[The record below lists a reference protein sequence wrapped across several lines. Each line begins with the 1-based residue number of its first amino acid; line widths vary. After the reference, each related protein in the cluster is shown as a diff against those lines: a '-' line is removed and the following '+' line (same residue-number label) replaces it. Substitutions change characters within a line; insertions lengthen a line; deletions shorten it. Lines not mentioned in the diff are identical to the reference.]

1 MPLHLVFCAM
11 PILSYLTKI
20 LTKTLGFFAYSM
32 PLKSSV
38 FAVGSVLFIFL
49 SSPVIAQNTAD
60 SLAKR
65 QAVKVDTTSLKSLV
79 PDSTRADSLLAFP
92 ATKDSMLNSGASNN
106 LAANAAS
113 NSAQSSQKGSVEFQ
127 ASDSLTF
134 RLKGNRQAKLYGRAQ
149 VTHEAGRL
157 SAGLVSLNLDSSLV
171 SAKSLNDAD
180 TLSYPILERESDRI
194 RSNRILFNYETNKGK
209 FNQAEITVPQGKLRG
224 GQVKNTSQEVVFVRD
239 GIYAPCDVPVPNY
252 YIKARRMKVVD
263 QEQIFFTDAMLYI
276 MDIPYPFVFPFGYI
290 PSNIEERESG
300 LLTPTYAFQDQNNRG
315 LGVTNMGWFQVF
327 SEYLTGQASVD
338 FFTSGSYN
346 FDTQANYNNKAKRF
360 SGNVQYGFSNIQG
373 LEPTDPNYTQSR
385 QQNFALSHSQDI
397 SPFARISANINLRT
411 SQYNQQNS
419 FNIDD
424 RAEVSTTSRLNYT
437 YRHPESIYSINVNAD
452 QSSNFATGVTSLTLP
467 SATFRIQPITP
478 FQKEGSGTNAKWY
491 ESVTINYDNTLNT
504 NYRFSP
510 VDSLNTEN
518 INWIDALFDREKYE
532 AVTNDDRHFQSGFR
546 QAASINGNLFASGT
560 TTGTASIRYNEY
572 WYPSTI
578 RRSVET
584 NENGQQISVDER
596 VTGFASARTFDSSF
610 NVATTIY
617 GISQQRIGA
626 YKGFRH
632 TMRPTIGFTYT
643 PDFSD
648 EQWGYFRPVEGDTTG
663 RTYSIFDGG
672 IVGGP
677 TAGRS
682 QSLTFSVNNSLET
695 KKVDRD
701 STGVKKEETIRLI
714 DNFSFNT
721 SYNFAAERNQLAN
734 LSSNLR
740 SNILNQIAVTVSA
753 NFDFYAYDSTGVRT
767 NNFLFSESR
776 KPFLLNNL
784 SVRASTRFS
793 GGPRGVKAEGIPYP
807 AFYDPLDQ
815 SIFGAIQPGFNEISV
830 EPYRTDW
837 SFSLNLDYSIRRQF
851 NRTKGTFEFQR
862 TATVNIP
869 NIAFKLTP
877 KWAFTTSIG
886 YEFIEKELTPS
897 RFQLRRSLECWDLS
911 FTVNPF
917 GEFQFYLFTLTVTD
931 TKMNSLF
938 NKLPILRNLQRSN
951 TPINRLG
958 F

>member
-1 MPLHLVFCAM
+1 M

-20 LTKTLGFFAYSM
+20 NLKTLGFVVNILS
-32 PLKSSV
+32 PKSSV
-38 FAVGSVLFIFL
+38 FAILFISFVL
-49 SSPVIAQNTAD
+49 PIGLIHAQNTAD
-60 SLAKR
+60 TLIKSR
-65 QAVKVDTTSLKSLV
+65 TVKIDSTSLKQARIDTAIIDSNLVKSAALDSSSL
-79 PDSTRADSLLAFP
+79 
-92 ATKDSMLNSGASNN
+92 KN
-106 LAANAAS
+106 AANLSQQNTPS
-113 NSAQSSQKGSVEFQ
+113 NSSTNAKKGSVEFQ

-134 RLKGNRQAKLYGRAQ
+134 RLKGNREAKLFGRAQ
-149 VTHEAGRL
+149 VNHEAGRL
-157 SAGLVSLNLDSSLV
+157 SAGVVSLNLDSSLV
-171 SAKSLNDAD
+171 SAKSLDDTD
-180 TLSYPILERESDRI
+180 TLSYPILEREADRI

-224 GQVKNTSQEVVFVRD
+224 GQVKNTSQEVVYVRD

-276 MDIPYPFVFPFGYI
+276 MDIPYPFIFPFGYI

-315 LGVTNMGWFQVF
+315 LGVTNIGWFQVF
-327 SEYLTGQASVD
+327 SEYLTGEASID
-338 FFTSGSYN
+338 FFTSGSFN
-346 FDTQANYNNKAKRF
+346 LDTKANYSNKARRYNG
-360 SGNVQYGFSNIQG
+360 SIQYGFSNIQG
-373 LEPTDPNYTQSR
+373 LEPTDPNYSQTR
-385 QQNFALSHSQDI
+385 QQNFALNHSQDI

-419 FNIDD
+419 FDIDD

-437 YRHPESIYSINVNAD
+437 YRHPESIYSLNVNAD
-452 QSSNFATGVTSLTLP
+452 QSSNFATGVTSLTFP
-467 SATFRIQPITP
+467 SATFRIQPLTP
-478 FQKEGSGTNAKWY
+478 FQKEGSKTNAKWY

-510 VDSLNTEN
+510 IDSLNTEG
-518 INWIDALFDREKYE
+518 INWIDALFDRDKYE
-532 AVTNDDRHFQSGFR
+532 AVTNDDRHFQAGFR
-546 QAASINGNLFASGT
+546 HAASINGNLFASGT
-560 TTGTASIRYNEY
+560 TTGTVSLRFNEY

-578 RRSVET
+578 RRSIQS
-584 NENGQQISVDER
+584 NENGQQTTVDER
-596 VTGFASARTFDSSF
+596 VSGFASARTFDTSF
-610 NVATTIY
+610 NVATTVY
-617 GISQQRIGA
+617 GISQQRIGP

-632 TMRPTIGFTYT
+632 TVRPTIGFTYT

-663 RTYSIFDGG
+663 RTYSIFEGG

-677 TAGRS
+677 NAGRS
-682 QSLTFSVNNSLET
+682 QSISFSVNNSLET

-701 STGVKKEETIRLI
+701 STGVKKEQTIRLI
-714 DNFSFNT
+714 DNLSFNT
-721 SYNFAAERNQLAN
+721 SYNFAAERNPLSN

-740 SNILNQIAVTVSA
+740 SNILNQIAITVSA
-753 NFDFYAYDSTGVRT
+753 NFDFYAYDSTGFRT
-767 NNFLFSESR
+767 NTLLFNESR

-784 SVRASTRFS
+784 SIRASTKFS
-793 GGPRGVKAEGIPYP
+793 GGPRGIKAQGIPYP

-815 SIFGAIQPGFNEISV
+815 SLFGALQPNFNEISV

-851 NRTKGTFEFQR
+851 NRTTGSFDFQK

-877 KWAFTTSIG
+877 KWSFNTSLG
-886 YEFIEKELTPS
+886 YEFIQKELTPS
-897 RFQLRRSLECWDLS
+897 RFQLRRSLECWDLA

>member
-1 MPLHLVFCAM
+1 MHLVFCAM
-11 PILSYLTKI
+11 PILSFLTKI
-20 LTKTLGFFAYSM
+20 LLQTLGLFVNINS
-32 PLKSSV
+32 LKSSV
-38 FAVGSVLFIFL
+38 FVVVLAFFIIPVNLL
-49 SSPVIAQNTAD
+49 SAQTIVAD
-60 SLAKR
+60 SVSKSR
-65 QAVKVDTTSLKSLV
+65 PVKTDSTALKTVVADTTLKASIGAAA
-79 PDSTRADSLLAFP
+79 PKDSTLSP
-92 ATKDSMLNSGASNN
+92 AMPPNLGPLPSSTTSGVGN
-106 LAANAAS
+106 
-113 NSAQSSQKGSVEFQ
+113 QKGSVEFQ
-127 ASDSLTF
+127 ASDSLVF
-134 RLKGNRQAKLYGRAQ
+134 RLKGNREAKLYGRAQ
-149 VTHEAGRL
+149 VNHEAGRL

-171 SAKSLNDAD
+171 SAKSLDDTD
-180 TLSYPILERESDRI
+180 TLSYPILERDADRI

-224 GQVKNTSQEVVFVRD
+224 GQVKNTSQDVIFVRN
-239 GIYAPCDVPVPNY
+239 GIYSPCDVPVPNY

-327 SEYLTGQASVD
+327 NEYLTGEASLD
-338 FFTSGSYN
+338 YFTSGSFN
-346 FDTQANYNNKAKRF
+346 FDTRANYSNKAKRY

-373 LEPTDPNYTQSR
+373 LEPTDPSYSQSR
-385 QQNFALSHSQDI
+385 QQNFALSHNQDI

-419 FNIDD
+419 FDIGD

-437 YRHPESIYSINVNAD
+437 YRHPESIYSININAD

-467 SATFRIQPITP
+467 SATFRIQPLTP
-478 FQKEGSGTNAKWY
+478 FQNEASSNNAKWY
-491 ESVTINYDNTLNT
+491 ESVTINYDNALNT

-510 VDSLNTEN
+510 IDSLNTED
-518 INWIDALFDREKYE
+518 INWIDALFDRDKYE
-532 AVTNDDRHFQSGFR
+532 AVTNDDQHFQAGFR
-546 QAASINGNLFASGT
+546 QAASINGNLFTSGA
-560 TTGTASIRYNEY
+560 TTGTASVRFNEY

-584 NENGQQISVDER
+584 DENGQQTTVDER
-596 VTGFASARTFDSSF
+596 ITGFASARTFDTSF

-617 GISQQRIGA
+617 GISQQRLGA

-632 TMRPTIGFTYT
+632 TLRPTIGYTYT

-648 EQWGYFRPVEGDTTG
+648 DQWGYYRPVQGDTTG
-663 RTYSIFDGG
+663 RTYSIFEGG

-677 TAGRS
+677 NAGRS
-682 QSLTFSVNNSLET
+682 QSITFSVNNSLET
-695 KKVDRD
+695 KKIDRD

-714 DNFSFNT
+714 DNLSFNT
-721 SYNFAAERNQLAN
+721 SYNFAAERNPLSN

-740 SNILNQIAVTVSA
+740 SNILNQIAITVSA
-753 NFDFYAYDSTGVRT
+753 NFDFYAYDSTGTRT
-767 NNFLFSESR
+767 NTLLFNESR
-776 KPFLLNNL
+776 RPFLLNSL
-784 SVRASTRFS
+784 SIRASTRFS
-793 GGPRGVKAEGIPYP
+793 GGPRGIKAQGIAYP

-815 SIFGAIQPGFNEISV
+815 SIFGAIQPNFNDMSV

-837 SFSLNLDYSIRRQF
+837 SFSLNLDYSVRRRF
-851 NRTKGTFEFQR
+851 DRVKGTFDFQK

-877 KWAFTTSIG
+877 KWSFNTSIG

-897 RFQLRRSLECWDLS
+897 RFQLRRSLDCWNLA

-917 GEFQFYLFTLTVTD
+917 GDFQFYLFTLTVTD
-931 TKMNSLF
+931 TKINSLF